1 MKRYT
6 RHWNE
11 EKLLSILAY
20 RPFITVSHF
29 SHADKAKRRCVFAA
43 KKRGLVVL
51 ENGLDYFTVRLA
63 RQPENAYT
71 QRKYSR
77 YGFQAT

>member
-1 MKRYT
+1 MKKPYSR
-6 RHWNE
+6 RWDE
-11 EKLLSILAY
+11 QRLLSVLAY

-51 ENGLDYFTVRLA
+51 QDDVLGSFTVRLSKL
-63 RQPENAYT
+63 PENAYT
-71 QRKYSR
+71 QRKYR
-77 YGFQAT
+77 I